1 MDFADFSEKV
11 DRIRQNAAAVMVG
24 RERTLDLILTALL
37 AGGHVLL
44 EDVPG
49 VGKTMMAK
57 TIAKCLDLKFG
68 RIQFTPDLMPSD
80 VLGVNVYNQKEAE
93 FEFRPGPIMVNI
105 LLADEI
111 NRATPKTQSSL
122 LEAMEEKQFTVEG
135 VTRVLEMPFM
145 VIATQNPIEM
155 EGTFPLPEA
164 QMDRF
169 LMRIDMGYP
178 SMEEEREIIHRFGE
192 KNPLH
197 EIGPAVDREDILE
210 MQNLINEIYMDRAV
224 EDYLLNIVR
233 ETRAHASTRLGASP
247 RASLHLY
254 KSAKALAAVR
264 GRTYVVPDD
273 VKDLAVPVLS
283 HRIVLT
289 SRNLLE
295 DVRPEQVIAEILEKV
310 PVPVE
315 NLEEWGR

>member
-1 MDFADFSEKV
+1 MDFVDFSKKV
-11 DRIRQNAAAVMVG
+11 NRIRQNAATVMVG
-24 RERTLDLILTALL
+24 REKTLELILTALL

-93 FEFRPGPIMVNI
+93 FEFRPGPIMTNI

-178 SMEEEREIIHRFGE
+178 SLEEEREIIHRFGE

-197 EIGPAVDREDILE
+197 EIEPAVGREDILE
-210 MQNLINEIYMDRAV
+210 MQNHINGIYMDRAV

-233 ETRAHASTRLGASP
+233 ETRAHVSMRLGASP
-247 RASLHLY
+247 RASLYLY
-254 KSAKALAAVR
+254 RSARALAAVR
-264 GRTYVVPDD
+264 GRTYVIPDD
-273 VKDLAVPVLS
+273 IKDLTVPVLS

-295 DVRPEQVIAEILEKV
+295 DVRPEQVILDILNKV